1 MDLTLLSLS
10 ITVFEFAFEFS
21 LSLSLTH
28 THTHTH
34 HTKKEKK
41 NQKAYLDVLKF
52 KHVAMDKGLLDL
64 LTGPCDEQLVVV
76 VGLQPKENLG

>member
-1 MDLTLLSLS
+1 MCLR
-10 ITVFEFAFEFS
+10 
-21 LSLSLTH
+21 H

-34 HTKKEKK
+34 RAQE
-41 NQKAYLDVLKF
+41 AYLDVFKF
-52 KHVAMDKGLLDL
+52 KHVAMHKGLLDL